1 MLMSPKPQWIAED
14 RMDNNNAAEHGNT
27 LVGTLRKIYGAGFG
41 SKFKDTDKLSDV
53 LHKLDA
59 ASLSQLHK
67 DHEGGHLDR
76 KIKSHL

>member
-1 MLMSPKPQWIAED
+1 MKEPGLDD
-14 RMDNNNAAEHGNT
+14 RHRDKNGQISRKHGNT

-41 SKFKDTDKLSDV
+41 SKFKDTDKLSEV

-59 ASLSQLHK
+59 ASVSQLHK
-67 DHEGGHLDR
+67 DHEGGHLNR